1 MHRSTTRSPSPIA
14 DLQSKLSRIA
24 FQQEQLKIAF
34 NHLHSHIRTS
44 LIEAEDVFAS
54 LAVPL
59 MMLVGLKT
67 GEMAGEGRFS
77 SIIIN
82 DKNNYYPSN
91 YKGLNVAAKATKA
104 CKELIHK
111 QKLQLM
117 QLVQL
122 LKQIEAQVNSSQDDI
137 FQTLAD
143 QRASIQKLFQQA
155 VAYVYATHQSCQS
168 NGTSINMVKL
178 LKITYDHVDS
188 ALGSVEIGVENLMTK
203 LGDKMCN
210 PMVQYVNELKTD
222 VVTGTCPNLLAMVEE
237 IGGEMRLRSLQLEEA
252 RKRVRAV
259 EKSRIDALNKLR
271 ETEGRME
278 MLKEE
283 QSFLSEI
290 KDGSRGHSVSEK
302 SVKLLY
308 AEEDQAK
315 DEKLLWELLRKK
327 RKLQVPD
334 SPFGAKELLGIG
346 TCERYLRSKRAVS
359 PISCRP
365 NKTSQLAGL
374 TPQTPRIEFRTPL
387 GSSPSTTIHQVLS
400 RKRITP

>member
-1 MHRSTTRSPSPIA
+1 MRGM
-14 DLQSKLSRIA
+14 DENLRIGK
-24 FQQEQLKIAF
+24 FE
-34 NHLHSHIRTS
+34 
-44 LIEAEDVFAS
+44 
-54 LAVPL
+54 
-59 MMLVGLKT
+59 
-67 GEMAGEGRFS
+67 
-77 SIIIN
+77 
-82 DKNNYYPSN
+82 
-91 YKGLNVAAKATKA
+91 GLNVAAKATKA

>member
-1 MHRSTTRSPSPIA
+1 
-14 DLQSKLSRIA
+14 
-24 FQQEQLKIAF
+24 
-34 NHLHSHIRTS
+34 
-44 LIEAEDVFAS
+44 
-54 LAVPL
+54 

-67 GEMAGEGRFS
+67 GEMADEGRFS

-91 YKGLNVAAKATKA
+91 YKERERNGDKSEEVCSRLVVAMRGMDENLRIGKFEGLNVAAKATKA

-252 RKRVRAV
+252 RKKVRAV

-283 QSFLSEI
+283 QRFLSEI
-290 KDGSRGHSVSEK
+290 NDGSRGHSVSEK

-365 NKTSQLAGL
+365 NKTSQLAGVS
-374 TPQTPRIEFRTPL
+374 PQTPRIEFRTPL